1 MCRVSSRSVK
11 VFVLVLRDT
20 SGSCSSGNCL
30 LAALDQL
37 DLFSVV
43 LDRPVSTGLSNDI
56 NLLEQ
61 RTLVPLETDL
71 RNLAG
76 RVEENEMGLY
86 SIEVSAWQ

>member
-11 VFVLVLRDT
+11 VFVLALRDT
-20 SGSCSSGNCL
+20 SGSGSSRNCL

-37 DLFSVV
+37 DLLSVV
-43 LDRPVSTGLSNDI
+43 LDRPVSTRLPNDL